1 MAVQLRHGNGPPS
14 RDTMAERATIA
25 SSWLVR
31 TIKKEDAMEIQDLLA
46 HARDTMTV
54 KQVFGEPYE
63 KDGVTVIPVAA
74 VGGGGGGGSGEQK
87 GEGKGGGGGFGMSAR
102 PAGMYVIKGED
113 VKWIPAFDM
122 NRVIMGGQI
131 VAIIALLTL
140 RTIVKTVARTKEQ
153 AAQSE

>member
-1 MAVQLRHGNGPPS
+1 MM
-14 RDTMAERATIA
+14 D
-25 SSWLVR
+25 
-31 TIKKEDAMEIQDLLA
+31 IQELLA

-63 KDGVTVIPVAA
+63 KGGVTVIPVAA
-74 VGGGGGGGSGEQK
+74 VGGGGGGGSGEQQ

-102 PAGMYVIKGED
+102 PAGIYVIKGDE

-131 VAIIALLTL
+131 VGVIALLTL
-140 RTIVKTVARTKEQ
+140 RTIVKTVARAKEH
-153 AAQSE
+153 AARSDS

>member
-1 MAVQLRHGNGPPS
+1 V
-14 RDTMAERATIA
+14 
-25 SSWLVR
+25 
-31 TIKKEDAMEIQDLLA
+31 
-46 HARDTMTV
+46 TV

-63 KDGVTVIPVAA
+63 KGGVTVIPVAA
-74 VGGGGGGGSGEQK
+74 VGGGGGGTGEQK
-87 GEGKGGGGGFGMSAR
+87 GESKGGGGGFGMSAR
-102 PAGMYVIKGED
+102 PAGVYVIKGDE
-113 VKWIPAFDM
+113 VRWIPAFDM

>member
-1 MAVQLRHGNGPPS
+1 M
-14 RDTMAERATIA
+14 D
-25 SSWLVR
+25 
-31 TIKKEDAMEIQDLLA
+31 IQELLTQ
-46 HARDTMTV
+46 ARDTMTV

-74 VGGGGGGGSGEQK
+74 VGGGGGGGSGEQS